1 MQDNRKKK
9 LNILKELVHKL
20 YNKFGKNQMVANKSD
35 SKLIIRAKL
44 EFIAISKKKFLIEIL
59 NRKLQKN

>member
-1 MQDNRKKK
+1 
-9 LNILKELVHKL
+9 
-20 YNKFGKNQMVANKSD
+20 MVANKSD

-59 NRKLQKN
+59 NRKL